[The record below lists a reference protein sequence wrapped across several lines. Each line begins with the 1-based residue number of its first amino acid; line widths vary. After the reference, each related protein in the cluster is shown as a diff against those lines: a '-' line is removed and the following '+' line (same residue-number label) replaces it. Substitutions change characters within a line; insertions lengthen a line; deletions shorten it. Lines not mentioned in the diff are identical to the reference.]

1 MKIFVAGATGTLGR
15 PVVRTLV
22 SHGHEIVGLSR
33 TESGA
38 RRVEAMGGRGVV
50 GNALDADRMRSLI
63 MDARPEVVVH
73 LLTALPPGGVLRKKQ
88 LNPTNELRTKGTAN
102 LISAAA
108 GAGVRRLVAESFVGV
123 YGSGNFTRPITE
135 DAPLPPVTEGP
146 FKDAVLALRSLE
158 DQLRA
163 ASATL
168 GMQTVA
174 LRIGL
179 LYGLEV
185 PSTQLMIDQA
195 RAGRLFVPRGLSG
208 VGSFVHNDDAAAAI
222 VAAIEGQPLSLVYN
236 IADDEPTTLSAF
248 MSQLAAAIS
257 APRPR
262 SIPTWIVNL
271 AAPIIAEMGS
281 ARLPLANS
289 KAKREL
295 KWSLRYPTLRS
306 GMAELHSSA
315 VRAA

>member
-38 RRVEAMGGRGVV
+38 HRVETMGGRGVV
-50 GNALDADRMRSLI
+50 GNALDEDRMRSLI

-88 LNPTNELRTKGTAN
+88 LNPTNELRIKGTAN

-108 GAGVRRLVAESFVGV
+108 GAGVRRLVAESFG
-123 YGSGNFTRPITE
+123 PITE
-135 DAPLPPVTEGP
+135 DAPLPPVKEGP

-163 ASATL
+163 ATATL

-248 MSQLAAAIS
+248 MAQLAASVS
-257 APRPR
+257 APPPR
-262 SIPTWIVNL
+262 SIPAWIVNL

-295 KWSLRYPTLRS
+295 GWSLRYPTLRS

-315 VRAA
+315 ARAA